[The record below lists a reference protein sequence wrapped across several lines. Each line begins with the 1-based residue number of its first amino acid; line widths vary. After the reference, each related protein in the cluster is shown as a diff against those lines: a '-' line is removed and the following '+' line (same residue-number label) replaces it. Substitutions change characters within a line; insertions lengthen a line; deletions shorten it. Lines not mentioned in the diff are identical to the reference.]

1 VPIRWAAFSADG
13 RRLVTASPD
22 RCVLLWDVTS
32 LDMLRALPVS
42 EGSRIRSFAAA
53 ADLRRAVVCKWDST
67 VVVHDLE
74 SGQRLATLQ
83 RWGERDSATGHTSA
97 VNQVGPRLQLP
108 SRPTGRCAV
117 VAGSGLCPACAAA
130 GTACRALRA
139 PLPLILPSLSPLFA
153 CPGADDP

>member
-1 VPIRWAAFSADG
+1 MR
-13 RRLVTASPD
+13 ASSP
-22 RCVLLWDVTS
+22 TS
-32 LDMLRALPVS
+32 FPQTTQPHNHNHIFAPPPPLPLNTKISVS